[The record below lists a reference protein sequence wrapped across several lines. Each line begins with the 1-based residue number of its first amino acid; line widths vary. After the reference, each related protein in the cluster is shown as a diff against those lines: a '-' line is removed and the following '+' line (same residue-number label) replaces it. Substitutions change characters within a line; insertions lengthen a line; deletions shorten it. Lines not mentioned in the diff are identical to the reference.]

1 MKRKE
6 KIYKRNE
13 KCPESRPC
21 LWLHAR
27 QASNSL
33 LCKDCHQAV
42 CCTNILCLHTVMSQK
57 EMTENQYVKRSCSKT
72 KQSFLQNN
80 ITNIQLY
87 IQYIYKYAWQIIAVI
102 RQPKSAMSDRI
113 LIYCIY
119 IYIYKD
125 LYWHAMLSRFWPG
138 TSFYHLG
145 NTYVIIRAQCFK
157 TLQEQKQFEPAL
169 KDGRTGCVCSVIV
182 SMTQLRL
189 HREHGSC
196 DTHTWSAV
204 SARHVITRNPIKP
217 RYEACLIPKH
227 PKVSNQNSMLCAC
240 VCVFLLQCT
249 NMWLPNED
257 RMIDISIDIAGLDST
272 LAERAPSFGFCRV
285 DAAWKKLHNLKAP
298 SNKWRGHELCSWTH
312 LQPTWHTT
320 LSILHSHSHLLQIRH
335 FGFSVLLPLVH
346 SSHHETRRT
355 YWLSRSMVLCANS
368 EGVSAVKPKPTFG
381 AFCLY

>member
-1 MKRKE
+1 MDE
-6 KIYKRNE
+6 
-13 KCPESRPC
+13 PAAFVQ
-21 LWLHAR
+21 WLS
-27 QASNSL
+27 QWPNY
-33 LCKDCHQAV
+33 DCIGNTVPVTLIHEV
-42 CCTNILCLHTVMSQK
+42 LCLQDMSSQETLSNLDMK
-57 EMTENQYVKRSCSKT
+57 HVSS
-72 KQSFLQNN
+72 QN
-80 ITNIQLY
+80 I
-87 IQYIYKYAWQIIAVI
+87 
-102 RQPKSAMSDRI
+102 PKSQIRI
-113 LIYCIY
+113 AC
-119 IYIYKD
+119 
-125 LYWHAMLSRFWPG
+125 
-138 TSFYHLG
+138 
-145 NTYVIIRAQCFK
+145 
-157 TLQEQKQFEPAL
+157 
-169 KDGRTGCVCSVIV
+169 CV
-182 SMTQLRL
+182 L
-189 HREHGSC
+189 
-196 DTHTWSAV
+196 
-204 SARHVITRNPIKP
+204 
-217 RYEACLIPKH
+217 
-227 PKVSNQNSMLCAC
+227 